1 MVLRQ
6 GGRMTQRI
14 VVVYSELLALS
25 IGGLWNG
32 HSMSSATVS
41 LSAFRIGDASLSL
54 PRNVSHG

>member
-1 MVLRQ
+1 
-6 GGRMTQRI
+6 MTQRI